1 MITHKNALL
10 TPKGRAHLV
19 REIERIGLK
28 LATAAAG
35 MSELTARNGQRRFAL
50 RGACALFDRISRPH
64 SCPRRSNALKVE
76 RVVALQRTQRLTYES
91 IAE

>member
-28 LATAAAG
+28 LAAAAAG
-35 MSELTARNGQRRFAL
+35 MSERTARHG
-50 RGACALFDRISRPH
+50 
-64 SCPRRSNALKVE
+64 
-76 RVVALQRTQRLTYES
+76 
-91 IAE
+91 